1 MKEPKIT
8 KIKMWVSTAKR
19 NTTPVST
26 RITIPIPDH
35 QTAINFANAIGQKM
49 KEFESHILQTLAPT
63 EKTESQTQPEQ

>member
-26 RITIPIPDH
+26 RIVIPIPDH
-35 QTAINFANAIGQKM
+35 ETAVNFANAIGAKM
-49 KEFESHILQTLAPT
+49 KEFEAHILSNIAANN
-63 EKTESQTQPEQ
+63 KPE